1 MVFPITTPVL
11 LPLGLRSN
19 HKFWI
24 SFENCIGRPYVP
36 ACNPLYSGSNGYII
50 KNPHKDYTYFIPM
63 NPQKRSGNPGSF
75 SSTNMGIIGFATNGV
90 PIFNPYDSS
99 CCDAGLYELTALD
112 MCYAHPN
119 GTRIGTS
126 FSKLF
131 LACQGSI
138 MSQIWFQNWFKRTVS
153 LSCWI

>member
-1 MVFPITTPVL
+1 
-11 LPLGLRSN
+11 
-19 HKFWI
+19 
-24 SFENCIGRPYVP
+24 
-36 ACNPLYSGSNGYII
+36 
-50 KNPHKDYTYFIPM
+50 M

-119 GTRIGTS
+119 GTRNQ
-126 FSKLF
+126 F
-131 LACQGSI
+131 LAIFWVAKDQLWVKYGLKTGERGQYHYHVGSECLAACNGASEI
-138 MSQIWFQNWFKRTVS
+138 IGVALDGFPIYGPGLNPANGQVWSQDDMDDCGGRDDANGNYGYYVTGKG
-153 LSCWI
+153 